1 MGPWELEESC
11 GNGSKSML
19 MLFHLLFFA
28 RYSGIMSK
36 SKEECLGRKPLT
48 VVLMKDVQKQVIIY
62 KLVQN
67 SKQSMMKAKVGM
79 EQKDK

>member
-1 MGPWELEESC
+1 MGPWQLEESC
-11 GNGSKSML
+11 GSGSNSKL
-19 MLFHLLFFA
+19 ILFHLLFFA
-28 RYSGIMSK
+28 RYSGIMFK
-36 SKEECLGRKPLT
+36 SKEECLGRKPLQ

-67 SKQSMMKAKVGM
+67 SKQSMVKAKVGM

>member
-1 MGPWELEESC
+1 
-11 GNGSKSML
+11 

-62 KLVQN
+62 KLVN
-67 SKQSMMKAKVGM
+67 SKQSMVKAKVGM

>member
-1 MGPWELEESC
+1 MIILSY
-11 GNGSKSML
+11 
-19 MLFHLLFFA
+19 LLIFA
-28 RYSGIMSK
+28 RYSRIMYK

-67 SKQSMMKAKVGM
+67 SKQSMVKTKVGM